1 MRDVVGGNTI
11 VITEIPLA
19 LEKDDGMMGRPAHYG
34 VKYDTLIGEGS
45 IGIVADGIA
54 EHVAVACRVRKIVFV
69 FVFMHPRG
77 LEETVGVASLQ
88 GITIVADDDNGAWS
102 LCKLHHIIAHAD
114 YLAG

>member
-1 MRDVVGGNTI
+1 MYRSVFIVEQTLYLQRTQMRDVVGGNTI

-69 FVFMHPRG
+69 FVFMHPP
-77 LEETVGVASLQ
+77 
-88 GITIVADDDNGAWS
+88 
-102 LCKLHHIIAHAD
+102 K
-114 YLAG
+114 